1 MNLDYQINRKY
12 IYSLEYVKSE
22 MELKLHQ
29 FKIANPT
36 LDTLEAENKIN
47 ALSDVQVYL
56 HEVFELSEKLKKE
69 NQRLNLE
76 NEKLLAIYNHSKL

>member
-29 FKIANPT
+29 FKISNPT

-56 HEVFELSEKLKKE
+56 NEVFELSEKLKKE
-69 NQRLNLE
+69 NQRLNIE